1 MRRLN
6 REKNKNAEEENKKA
20 SIFIKSNA
28 GAEDNCY
35 IGEMRNNLYN
45 ELKDLKVSIKHQ
57 MSVGISALNKS
68 DFSKDQEEKDQK
80 IRSKF
85 STSLQNPLMKWY
97 IKIIINFTFMSTN
110 HIYIPNS
117 FSF

>member
-1 MRRLN
+1 MVVTNYGTNPVTTPSDYGWLMTGSSCIPLALSVPFFLYSGLVMRRLN

-57 MSVGISALNKS
+57 K
-68 DFSKDQEEKDQK
+68 
-80 IRSKF
+80 
-85 STSLQNPLMKWY
+85 
-97 IKIIINFTFMSTN
+97 
-110 HIYIPNS
+110 
-117 FSF
+117 